1 MLEFTPVS
9 VECGDAVLNGIESG
23 ATPDFLLLHAGE
35 EHAGV
40 FKPVMQRLHANGF
53 SSVAYDQ
60 RGHGTS
66 RELNPIPLTR
76 MATDAM
82 AMIETMDQPIVVG
95 ASLGGFVLMTAL
107 ADADVQ
113 SSVKAL
119 VLLDVIPDPDP
130 IPVRAFLTRALENG
144 LESPVIEH
152 ILDQAEHLRE
162 CCAVL
167 TMPVLLVRAGH
178 GTTMTDDNEARFRKL
193 VPHAKVVT
201 IESAAHLIAQTAPG
215 ELSDTLISFAISLT

>member
-1 MLEFTPVS
+1 MLEFSSVS
-9 VECGDAVLNGIESG
+9 VDCGDAVLNGIKCGE
-23 ATPDFLLLHAGE
+23 TPNFLLLHAG
-35 EHAGV
+35 V
-40 FKPVMQRLHANGF
+40 FKPIMQRLHANGF
-53 SSVAYDQ
+53 GSVAFDQ
-60 RGHGTS
+60 RGHGTAK
-66 RELNPIPLTR
+66 ELNPIPLSR
-76 MATDAM
+76 MANDAS
-82 AMIETMDQPIVVG
+82 AMIETLDKPIVVG
-95 ASLGGFVLMTAL
+95 ASLGGFVLMAAL
-107 ADADVQ
+107 ADAQVQ

-167 TMPVLLVRAGH
+167 TLPVLLVRAGH

-193 VPHAKVVT
+193 VPHAKIVT